1 MQDSAELIT
10 SLLHSGAD
18 IQQVGYGG
26 LTALHIATIAG
37 HLEVSHILATCENKP
52 TSLDSCFQ
60 MVAFEILGV
69 GLILTNEHTHIS
81 FGVQIKL
88 YKYSFDSKFRLFCN
102 SVIKH
107 QLI

>member
-1 MQDSAELIT
+1 MIT
-10 SLLHSGAD
+10 SLLHGGAD

-69 GLILTNEHTHIS
+69 GLILTNEHT
-81 FGVQIKL
+81 FLLGFKL
-88 YKYSFDSKFRLFCN
+88 SYINILLIVN
-102 SVIKH
+102 SVYFVTV
-107 QLI
+107 